1 MMGLWS
7 TVQQAASIFCCCVIT
22 YKPLFTQ
29 LGIFSRLS
37 SWIASY
43 GSRSQQTK
51 SKKSDMDPRM
61 DTSHGWID
69 LEDSRSPHRGFVS
82 TDIVAS
88 KPDSQHRDEEPYS
101 GTDLGHQMKTVQVEQ
116 VVNRV

>member
-1 MMGLWS
+1 MGLWS

-37 SWIASY
+37 SWIAAY
-43 GSRSQQTK
+43 GSRSQQ
-51 SKKSDMDPRM
+51 SKGNKSDKDLPT
-61 DTSHGWID
+61 DASHGWID
-69 LEDSRSPHRGFVS
+69 LEDARNQQRGFVS

-88 KPDSQHRDEEPYS
+88 KPESQPGDGVFFYGP
-101 GTDLGHQMKTVQVEQ
+101 DFGH
-116 VVNRV
+116 